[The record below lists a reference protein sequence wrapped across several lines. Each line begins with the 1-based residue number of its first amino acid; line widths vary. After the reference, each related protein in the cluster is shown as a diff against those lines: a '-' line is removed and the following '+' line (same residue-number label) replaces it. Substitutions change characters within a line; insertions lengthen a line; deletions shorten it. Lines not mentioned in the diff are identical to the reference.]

1 MLKNEY
7 GIVTVSR
14 SWRVEEEK
22 PIGYSRMYYV
32 MGGDVVYYDKALTTK
47 LKSGSLYIFPSNLP
61 YKMVN
66 NVDDPLRCVYL
77 HMDFFPIVTN
87 ELIELQVE
95 EGSLLKALLD
105 AITASLE
112 AKNIQILTMLAD
124 ALEEFLKTEGILTYA
139 DASIINMLHF
149 ISKHYQEPL
158 SVADL
163 SSRYGYNAQYFIRL
177 FKKSVGV
184 TPYQYLKDFRMKK
197 ACEYLAM
204 GSSVSET
211 AALVGYKDSKTFSN
225 AFREKMGFPP
235 GQVRQRTETL

>member
-7 GIVTVSR
+7 GVVTVSS

-32 MGGDVVYYDKALTTK
+32 LGGDVRYTDKILETK
-47 LKSGSLYIFPSNLP
+47 LKKGYLYIFPSNLP

-158 SVADL
+158 SVGDL

-184 TPYQYLKDFRMKK
+184 TPYQYLKDFRMKN

-225 AFREKMGFPP
+225 AFREKMGFHP